1 VVNQWFV
8 VQASA
13 VGCTL
18 DRLKSLV
25 AHPAFELTNP
35 NKVRSVLSVFA
46 GTNQRNFHAID
57 GSGYTYIAEQIIALN
72 SINPQMAAALAKPLT
87 RWRRYAGERS
97 NLMRRALMDIAG
109 KEGLST
115 DVFEVVTKSLT

>member
-1 VVNQWFV
+1 M
-8 VQASA
+8 VQATA
-13 VGCTL
+13 TGCDL
-18 DRLKSLV
+18 NRLKALV

-57 GSGYTYIAEQIIALN
+57 GSGYAYVAEQIVTLN
-72 SINPQMAAALAKPLT
+72 GINPQMAAALAKPLT

-97 NLMRRALMDIAG
+97 NLMRAALMDIAG

-115 DVFEVVTKSLT
+115 DVFEVVTKSLA